1 MQDGAFENMPHTD
14 WTAVVKPK
22 VQGSRNLHEALPTD
36 LDFFIMLSS
45 VGGIMGSRSQANYSA
60 GNTYQDALAKHRASQ
75 GLPAASLDLGPVLG
89 VGFVA
94 ENKNYARH
102 STKNMM
108 TMGED
113 EVHAIVEYLI
123 DPRHVVTEPMCQV
136 ICGLKMRKS
145 YQDRGMPSPE
155 PLNHPLFALFQSKG
169 QSQQHKTGE
178 ADTYN
183 VEALLSDAKS
193 KEDAVEV
200 ISNGILWKLS
210 VLLSVAA
217 DEVDPSKSIRA
228 NGVDSL
234 IVMEFRAWL
243 AKEVGAELPL
253 LDIMV
258 GGSISELGQK
268 VASVSRFVQGSFS
281 S

>member
-1 MQDGAFENMPHTD
+1 MVT
-14 WTAVVKPK
+14 KPK
-22 VQGSRNLHEALPTD
+22 VKGSLNLHEALPED
-36 LDFFIMLSS
+36 LEFFLMLSS

-60 GNTYQDALAKHRASQ
+60 GNTFQDALAKHRASK
-75 GLPAASLDLGPVLG
+75 GLRAASLDLGPVLS

-94 ENKNYARH
+94 ENSKYAQH

-108 TMGED
+108 TMRED

-123 DPRHVVTEPMCQV
+123 DPRNALTESTCQV
-136 ICGLKMRKS
+136 ICGLAMRK
-145 YQDRGMPSPE
+145 QFEDRGMPPPE
-155 PLNHPLFALFQSKG
+155 PLNYPLFALFQSKN
-169 QSQQHKTGE
+169 QSQQQGSQAT
-178 ADTYN
+178 DTYN
-183 VEALLSDAKS
+183 VEALLGQARS
-193 KEDAVEV
+193 KEEATEI
-200 ISNGILWKLS
+200 ISNGILKKLS

-217 DEVDPSKSIRA
+217 DEVDPDKSIRA

-258 GGSISELGQK
+258 GGSIVELGQK
-268 VASVSRFVQGSFS
+268 VASVSRFVQGIS
-281 S
+281 

>member
-1 MQDGAFENMPHTD
+1 MPYAD
-14 WTAVVKPK
+14 WTAVTKPK
-22 VQGSRNLHEALPTD
+22 VQGSLNLHEALPAD
-36 LDFFIMLSS
+36 LEFFLMLSS

-60 GNTYQDALAKHRASQ
+60 GNTYQDALAKHRASK

-108 TMGED
+108 TMRED
-113 EVHAIVEYLI
+113 EVHAIVEYLV
-123 DPRHVVTEPMCQV
+123 DPRHVLAEATCQV
-136 ICGLKMRKS
+136 ICGLVMRKAF
-145 YQDRGMPSPE
+145 QDRGMPSPE
-155 PLNHPLFALFQSKG
+155 PLNHPIFALFQSKN
-169 QSQQHKTGE
+169 QSQHQRSEET
-178 ADTYN
+178 DTYN
-183 VEALLSDAKS
+183 VEALLAAASS
-193 KEDAVEV
+193 KEEAVEV
-200 ISNGILWKLS
+200 ISNGILRKLS
-210 VLLSVAA
+210 VLLSVPA

-234 IVMEFRAWL
+234 IVMEFRSWL

-258 GGSISELGQK
+258 GGSIVELGQK
-268 VASVSRFVQGSFS
+268 VASVSRFVQAS
-281 S
+281 SS